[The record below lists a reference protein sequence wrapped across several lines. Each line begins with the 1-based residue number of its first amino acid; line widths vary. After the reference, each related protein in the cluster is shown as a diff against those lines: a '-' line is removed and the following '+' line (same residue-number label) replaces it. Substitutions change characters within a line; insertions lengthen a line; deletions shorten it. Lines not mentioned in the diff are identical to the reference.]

1 MDKKITQYIP
11 TILLVIITIVA
22 FYPFKQSSED
32 RVNRYDNTNFSLRQF
47 ATAMLTY
54 DKVPAMVREIGTGG
68 NSNSC
73 TIRLRS
79 EEEETLYHYT
89 NDNDYNFYQEGKIIN
104 VYVDPNTATTYV
116 LDIDTQLRLV
126 IQLCVFLLG
135 IYVLIKFATSFKANS
150 IAILNKFYIGIFKP
164 LFYTFTIIHL
174 INLNIEAY
182 ESADILTP
190 NSLLVNII
198 HFFSLIAL
206 LIYIYTMYKV
216 YLFYKKTKHINSQQS
231 HNIKG

>member
-1 MDKKITQYIP
+1 MNKKITQYIP
-11 TILLVIITIVA
+11 TILLVIIIIVA
-22 FYPFKQSSED
+22 FFPYKQSSED
-32 RVNRYDNTNFSLRQF
+32 RVNRYDNTDFSLRQF
-47 ATAMLTY
+47 TTAMFTY

-68 NSNSC
+68 YGNFY

-79 EEEETLYHYT
+79 EEETLYHYT

-104 VYVDPNTATTYV
+104 VYVDSDTGATYV
-116 LDIDTQLRLV
+116 LDIDTELRLV
-126 IQLCVFLLG
+126 IQLCVFFLG
-135 IYVLIKFATSFKANS
+135 IYILIKFVTFFKADS
-150 IAILNKFYIGIFKP
+150 LIILNKFYIGIFKP
-164 LFYTFTIIHL
+164 LFYTFTIMLL

-206 LIYIYTMYKV
+206 LIYLYVMYKV
-216 YLFYKKTKHINSQQS
+216 YLFYKKPRHTNSQQS
-231 HNIKG
+231 HN